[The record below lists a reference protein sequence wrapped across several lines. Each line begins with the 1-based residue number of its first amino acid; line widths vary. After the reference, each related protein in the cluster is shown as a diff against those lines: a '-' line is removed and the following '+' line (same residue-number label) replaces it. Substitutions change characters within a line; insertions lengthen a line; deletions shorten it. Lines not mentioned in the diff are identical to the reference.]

1 MKLTRQVLAGSL
13 LIVAVLGTLVVVLAS
28 GRLER
33 RLELSAVADLTRE
46 GRLVAS
52 MWALTVNPD
61 SLADAIGQQLERR
74 VTLIDSTGRVL
85 GDADFDPPAL
95 QSLQNHST
103 RPEVIAAHRT
113 GVGWSLRESASA
125 GDRELYV
132 AVRAPLGTARV
143 SMTTRALDGIV
154 GGAKRDVATATLI
167 AVLLALILTVQFAR
181 SVSRPIIALRDVAA
195 RLATGDLSQ
204 RPQLSAAGEV
214 GDLADALSRMAEQL
228 EGRLAA
234 LRAEDAL
241 TSAVLES
248 LNEGVIAVDR
258 TGTVVRANARARAML
273 PMPDATT
280 FAATQLPRD
289 RVLREALESARR
301 GEVSEPTEGIVAGRT
316 MAVTARPLR
325 DAGAVLTLLDT
336 TALRKLEAARRD
348 FVANVSHELRT
359 PLTLVGGFAE
369 TLVEQHQ
376 PGSQAYRF
384 AEVIRTNALRMQ
396 RIVDDLLDLSRIES
410 GGWVPS
416 PHELAVAPVAREV
429 RDAARAD
436 AERRDVTITAEVP
449 EWLHVCADPTALRQV
464 LGNLVSNAVRHSPGG
479 AVTIFGHVEPDGAV
493 ALGVRDTGSGIP
505 AEHLPR
511 IFERFYR
518 ADPGRSRDEGGT
530 GLGLAIVKHLVEA
543 HGGQVRAES
552 APGQGTIVTAI
563 FPAAPLVT

>member
-1 MKLTRQVLAGSL
+1 MRLTRQVLAGSL
-13 LIVAVLGTLVVVLAS
+13 LIIAVFGAMVIALAS
-28 GRLER
+28 RRLER
-33 RLELSAVADLTRE
+33 RLQLAAVADLTRE

-52 MWALTVNPD
+52 MWTPEVNPD
-61 SLADAIGQQLERR
+61 SLADAIGRQLDRR

-95 QSLQNHST
+95 HGLQNHSA
-103 RPEVIAAHRT
+103 RPEVVAARRT

-132 AVRAPLGTARV
+132 AVRAPPGVARV
-143 SMTTRALDGIV
+143 AMTTRDLAAIA
-154 GGAKRDVATATLI
+154 GGAQRDVATATLI
-167 AVLLALILTVQFAR
+167 AVLLALILTIQFAR

-195 RLATGDLSQ
+195 RLATGDLAQ

-228 EGRLAA
+228 EARLAA
-234 LRAEDAL
+234 LTAEESL

-248 LNEGVIAVDR
+248 LNEGVVAVDAGGNVIR
-258 TGTVVRANARARAML
+258 MNQRARALL
-273 PMPDATT
+273 PPAASV
-280 FAATQLPRD
+280 AATHLPRD

-301 GEVSEPTEGIVAGRT
+301 GEVTEPLEGTVAGRT
-316 MAVTARPLR
+316 MTVMARPLG
-325 DAGAVLTLLDT
+325 DGGAVLTLLDT
-336 TALRKLEAARRD
+336 TALRKLETVRRD

-369 TLVEQHQ
+369 TLVEQHE
-376 PGSQAYRF
+376 PGSQEHRF

-396 RIVDDLLDLSRIES
+396 RIVDDLLVLSRIES

-416 PHELAVAPVAREV
+416 PRDVLVASVAAEV
-429 RDAARAD
+429 RDAARAE
-436 AERRDVTITAEVP
+436 AERLRVTIVSELP
-449 EWLHVCADPTALRQV
+449 ETLHVFADPTAVRQV
-464 LGNLVSNAVRHSPGG
+464 LGNLLSNAVRHAPGG
-479 AVTIFGHVEPDGAV
+479 RVTVFGRVEPDGAT
-493 ALGVRDTGSGIP
+493 ALGVRDTGSGI
-505 AEHLPR
+505 AAGHLPR

-552 APGQGTIVTAI
+552 APGQGTTVTAV
-563 FPAAPLVT
+563 FPAAPPPG

>member
-1 MKLTRQVLAGSL
+1 VRLTRQVLAGSL
-13 LIVAVLGTLVVVLAS
+13 LIVAVLGALVIALAS
-28 GRLER
+28 RRLER

-52 MWALTVNPD
+52 MWTPAVNPD
-61 SLADAIGQQLERR
+61 SLADAVGRQLERR
-74 VTLIDSTGRVL
+74 VTLIDSTGRVI

-95 QSLQNHST
+95 QGLQNHSM
-103 RPEVIAAHRT
+103 RPEVVAALRT
-113 GVGWSLRESASA
+113 GVGRSLRQSASA

-132 AVRAPLGTARV
+132 AVRAPLGVARV
-143 SMTTRALDGIV
+143 SMTTRALAAIV
-154 GGAKRDVATATLI
+154 GGAPRDVASATLI

-181 SVSRPIIALRDVAA
+181 SVARPIIALRDVAA

-228 EGRLAA
+228 EARLTA

-248 LNEGVIAVDR
+248 LNEGVIAVDGS
-258 TGTVVRANARARAML
+258 GTVVRVNQGARALL
-273 PMPDATT
+273 PLHELAP
-280 FAATQLPRD
+280 FAVTQLPRD
-289 RVLREALESARR
+289 RVLRDALETARR
-301 GEVSEPTEGIVAGRT
+301 GEMAEPTEGIVAGRT
-316 MAVTARPLR
+316 MTVTARPLG
-325 DAGAVLTLLDT
+325 DGGAVLTLLDT
-336 TALRKLEAARRD
+336 TVLRKLEAVRRD

-359 PLTLVGGFAE
+359 PLTLVIGFAE
-369 TLVEQHQ
+369 TLVEQHA
-376 PGSQAYRF
+376 PGSQEHQF
-384 AEVIRTNALRMQ
+384 ADVIRANALRMQ
-396 RIVDDLLDLSRIES
+396 HIVDDLLDLSRIES

-416 PHELAVAPVAREV
+416 PRDVAVVTIAREV
-429 RDAARAD
+429 RDVATGN
-436 AERRDVTITAEVP
+436 AERRGVTITLDLP
-449 EWLHVCADPTALRQV
+449 ESLRVSADPTALRQV
-464 LGNLVSNAVRHSPGG
+464 LANLVSNAVRHAPAGT
-479 AVTIFGHVEPDGAV
+479 VTVFGRVEPDGTTAI
-493 ALGVRDTGSGIP
+493 GVRDTGRGIA

-552 APGQGTIVTAI
+552 APGHGTTVTAL
-563 FPAAPLVT
+563 FPAAPQVA